1 MLAVIAHG
9 DDAFRLVDTTG
20 RDVGWVRP
28 STIGFSGFVSENAAR
43 GAALDGARA
52 LIRCLKR
59 EFGVAHMELS
69 DRPRARTVRDGSGE
83 WVADG
88 KTRVA
93 RLFRVENGGYG
104 QELAIEFRLPPYANH
119 AVAINAAQIVYGALG
134 RELTGTSGPG
144 ALQAA
149 YDAVRQWP

>member
-9 DDAFRLVDTTG
+9 EEAFRLVDTTG

-28 STIGFSGFVSENAAR
+28 KAIGFSGFASENAAR

-52 LIRCLKR
+52 LVRCLKR

-69 DRPRARTVRDGSGE
+69 DQPRARTIRDGGAE
-83 WVADG
+83 WVADDHG
-88 KTRVA
+88 RLA
-93 RLFRVENGGYG
+93 RLLRVENEDGCGP
-104 QELAIEFRLPPYANH
+104 EFAIEFRLPPYAH
-119 AVAINAAQIVYGALG
+119 DAVAINAAQIVYGALS
-134 RELTGTSGPG
+134 RELTGTSGPI

-149 YDAVRQWP
+149 SDAAG

>member
-9 DDAFRLVDTTG
+9 EDVFRLVDTAG

-28 STIGFSGFVSENAAR
+28 KTVGFGGFVSEHAAR

-52 LIRCLKR
+52 LVRCLKR
-59 EFGVAHMELS
+59 EFGVAHLELS
-69 DRPRARTVRDGSGE
+69 DEPRARTIRDGDGE

-88 KTRVA
+88 QVRVA
-93 RLFRVENGGYG
+93 RLLRVENGGG
-104 QELAIEFRLPPYANH
+104 SGRKFAIEFRLPPYANH
-119 AVAINAAQIVYGALG
+119 GVAINAAQVVYGALS
-134 RELTGTSGPG
+134 RELTGTAGPN

-149 YDAVRQWP
+149 HDVGG